1 MSEIDNSNNP
11 KDEYNPLKHGI
22 TESSK
27 VISEFLK
34 TKYSHDKTGLYIHLS
49 VVSVILSGI
58 IILAIFCKLESSIIG
73 TLLGS
78 LIGFSFGNFPKSGKG
93 NNSN

>member
-1 MSEIDNSNNP
+1 MTEDDDNY

-22 TESSK
+22 TEGSK

-34 TKYSHDKTGLYIHLS
+34 SKYSHDKNGLYVHLGI
-49 VVSVILSGI
+49 VSVILAGI
-58 IILAIFCKLESSIIG
+58 VVLAIFCKLDSSIVG

-93 NNSN
+93 NNGN